1 MIVSLPNGKC
11 IEVSIETYLRMTDED
26 FEYLLAINWGEHFE
40 DPFHSSVLSL
50 GEKPEVLTDDDLEE
64 LTADDSP
71 DSAEEINPADEDMDL
86 FPED

>member
-50 GEKPEVLTDDDLEE
+50 GEKSVLTDEDLEE
-64 LTADDSP
+64 MGIDDISELEEVDP
-71 DSAEEINPADEDMDL
+71 SDEEIDMFDE
-86 FPED
+86 EE

>member
-50 GEKPEVLTDDDLEE
+50 GEKPSVLTEEDLEE
-64 LTADDSP
+64 LSLDDVADVEETDPSDEEMDFSEEDS
-71 DSAEEINPADEDMDL
+71 
-86 FPED
+86 